1 MDYNYRGKT
10 SDYLSRTS
18 MSSGTP
24 AYGTIDAGAVYKA
37 SEKLSLTAGVYNL
50 ANKEVTNSEY
60 DIVLDGRRYTV
71 GMNIRF

>member
-1 MDYNYRGKT
+1 
-10 SDYLSRTS
+10 
-18 MSSGTP
+18 
-24 AYGTIDAGAVYKA
+24 VYKA